1 VYKQRFSKYRNLM
14 VFVFYANK
22 TDVDVSITSFHAI
35 AALLF
40 RPSGMKFEAYGLA
53 FQSSP

>member
-1 VYKQRFSKYRNLM
+1 M